1 MESKRE
7 EKKDAIERIA
17 LNKFVIYGYEGT
29 SIRDICDEVGV
40 KQPTLYFYFKSKDT
54 LYMSLVNK
62 HVKWY
67 TNLYLE
73 KLEEVKGNDFNAR
86 EKLYEIFYET
96 INFYILNPDI
106 FRFIIFA
113 RDNSPNNLKSQVAI
127 EFSLLENILTE
138 LITVLYHKLK
148 GDINIE
154 SSEELIMFVYR
165 CVRGYLLELMQLN
178 KNPKEKDIENVWNIF
193 INGIF

>member
-17 LNKFVIYGYEGT
+17 LNKFFIYGYEGT

-62 HVKWY
+62 YVKCY
-67 TNLYLE
+67 ANLYLE

-96 INFYILNPDI
+96 IKFYILNPDI

-113 RDNSPNNLKSQVAI
+113 RDNSPNNLKLQISV
-127 EFSLLENILTE
+127 EFSLL
-138 LITVLYHKLK
+138 
-148 GDINIE
+148 
-154 SSEELIMFVYR
+154 
-165 CVRGYLLELMQLN
+165 
-178 KNPKEKDIENVWNIF
+178 
-193 INGIF
+193 